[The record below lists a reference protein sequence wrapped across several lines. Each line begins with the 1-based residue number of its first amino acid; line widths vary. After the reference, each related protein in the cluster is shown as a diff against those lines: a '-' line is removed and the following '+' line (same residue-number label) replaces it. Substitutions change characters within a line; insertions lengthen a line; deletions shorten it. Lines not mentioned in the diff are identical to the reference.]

1 MLQLISKTSRFGR
14 CASILAIG
22 VTLFVLAVYYSVQ
35 AQTLGASK
43 QKLIIVKVIR
53 DGAPLYAR
61 ASGSSEIVRTA
72 ALEEEF
78 PRIDQIQ
85 GYYLV
90 KDEVSGGFL
99 YLDPLDAVLT
109 SDLVDLPEP
118 QAYIRDPDEDWYWLD
133 TAFFVI
139 EDEYTPTYHSGRYS
153 PNFDYTPRA
162 DPSGLISTAMEYM
175 GIPYVWGG
183 ETSTGV
189 DCSGLVLKCLGAQ
202 GFKITHKASVQAK
215 YGLFVAYRDLRPGD
229 VLFFT
234 DKKHNQIGHTG
245 IYLGGGRFIH
255 AASSLGK
262 VGISNLGEK
271 YYSDHYLFAR
281 RY

>member
-1 MLQLISKTSRFGR
+1 MLIAGIGI
-14 CASILAIG
+14 ILLLLVCIPSAIG
-22 VTLFVLAVYYSVQ
+22 
-35 AQTLGASK
+35 QTLNGSK
-43 QKLIIVKVIR
+43 SELIVVRVIR

-72 ALEEEF
+72 AVEEEF

-109 SDLVDLPEP
+109 SDLVDLPEA
-118 QAYIRDPDEDWYWLD
+118 QAYIRDPDEDWYWMD

-139 EDEYTPTYHSGRYS
+139 EDEYTPTYHSGRYA
-153 PNFDYTPRA
+153 PNFDYTPGA
-162 DPSGLISTAMEYM
+162 DPNQLIETAMKYM
-175 GIPYVWGG
+175 GVPYVWGG
-183 ETSTGV
+183 ESSKGV
-189 DCSGLVLKCLGAQ
+189 DCSGLILKCLAAQ
-202 GFKITHKASVQAK
+202 GFKITHKASIQAK
-215 YGLFVAYRDLRPGD
+215 YGLYVSYQDLRPGD

-234 DKKHNQIGHTG
+234 DKRHNQIGHTG
-245 IYLGGGRFIH
+245 ISLGGGRFIH
-255 AASSLGK
+255 AASSLGR
-262 VGISNLGEK
+262 VGISSLNEK
-271 YYSDHYLFAR
+271 YYNDHYLLAR